1 MLPKTPRA
9 LGQPCKTRHDHLQ
22 APRHPVLLPA
32 RRQSPCT
39 HTNCSLEYTP
49 TPPRFIRRRADTRTA
64 VGSRRHTQA
73 RAAPFDEPRGPP
85 VNDAEREKCAPL
97 IRVPRHHRLNESRE
111 GRGGLCSSRRHHQA
125 FSYAWLVPVP
135 VPYSHH
141 RLFDLCHSAPPHA
154 YISITLLLN
163 QIAAWPTPT
172 QRQGKLNSSAV
183 RG

>member
-1 MLPKTPRA
+1 VNRTTAEIRSLSRIGEVHQPSKGPYGTPTDAEVQSATIIHGHAAQVLPKMPRA
-9 LGQPCKTRHDHLQ
+9 LGQPRKTRHDHLQ

-85 VNDAEREKCAPL
+85 VIDAEREKYAPL
-97 IRVPRHHRLNESRE
+97 IRVPRHHS
-111 GRGGLCSSRRHHQA
+111 
-125 FSYAWLVPVP
+125 
-135 VPYSHH
+135 
-141 RLFDLCHSAPPHA
+141 
-154 YISITLLLN
+154 
-163 QIAAWPTPT
+163 
-172 QRQGKLNSSAV
+172 
-183 RG
+183 